1 MSATTPSQSTTSA
14 VSATASTSGVTS
26 PLDSASTARGRRRR
40 TVVIS
45 AVVFLVAA
53 VAAYLIVSD
62 PFAGSPTSGALDN
75 ADPAALATVTQ
86 EPLSSQTQVAA
97 TLGYTGSYSVVNE
110 GQGHLTWLPD
120 VGAVISQGQTLYDVD
135 GSPVV
140 LLYGSTPAYRTLAEG
155 ASASDVTGVDVRN
168 LNDDLVAL
176 GYITSAELNGEPADF
191 GYWTKVGVEALQKA
205 LGETQ
210 NGTLTL
216 GQVVFL
222 PSATRITALGPNTI
236 LGSTAPP
243 DTAILT
249 ATSTSRVVTI
259 ALDAG
264 QQGQVAI
271 GDPVT
276 ITLPNNQTTPGK
288 VTLVGTVATTPS
300 NDGAGSSS
308 PTVTVL
314 VTPDDPKATG
324 SIDQAP
330 VEVSITTASV
340 KSALVVPVNSLLAL
354 ASGGYAIEV
363 VGAKGVHTLVPVT
376 TGLFDDADGVVAVSG
391 PGVIAGERIVVPA
404 T

>member
-40 TVVIS
+40 TVAIS

-53 VAAYLIVSD
+53 VAAYLIVAD

-140 LLYGSTPAYRTLAEG
+140 LLYGSTPASRTLAEG

-308 PTVTVL
+308 PTVR
-314 VTPDDPKATG
+314 KHR
-324 SIDQAP
+324 
-330 VEVSITTASV
+330 SIT
-340 KSALVVPVNSLLAL
+340 
-354 ASGGYAIEV
+354 
-363 VGAKGVHTLVPVT
+363 
-376 TGLFDDADGVVAVSG
+376 
-391 PGVIAGERIVVPA
+391 
-404 T
+404 

>member
-1 MSATTPSQSTTSA
+1 MTTTTPSTTSPRD
-14 VSATASTSGVTS
+14 VTAPLVTAGT
-26 PLDSASTARGRRRR
+26 PRGKRRR
-40 TVVIS
+40 TPVI
-45 AVVFLVAA
+45 AVVVLLVVA

-75 ADPAALATVTQ
+75 ADPTALATVTE

-97 TLGYTGSYSVVNE
+97 TLGYTGSYSVVNQA
-110 GQGHLTWLPD
+110 QGHLTWLPD
-120 VGAVISQGQTLYDVD
+120 VGAVITEGQTLYDVD

-155 ASASDVTGVDVRN
+155 ASATAVTGVDVRN
-168 LNDDLVAL
+168 LNYDLVAL
-176 GYITSAELNGEPADF
+176 GYITGAELGGQPADF

-205 LGETQ
+205 LGVTQ

-222 PSATRITALGPNTI
+222 PTATRITALGTNTI
-236 LGSTAPP
+236 LGGAAQPGLP
-243 DTAILT
+243 VLT
-249 ATSTSRVVTI
+249 GTSTSRVVTI
-259 ALDAG
+259 ALDAA
-264 QQGQVAI
+264 QQGEVAV

-288 VTLVGTVATTPS
+288 VTSVGTVATTPS
-300 NDGAGSSS
+300 ANSGSSS

-354 ASGGYAIEV
+354 ASGGYAIEA
-363 VGAKGVHTLVPVT
+363 VGARGVHTLEPVT
-376 TGLFDDADGVVAVSG
+376 TGLFDDADGLVAVSG
-391 PGVIAGERIVVPA
+391 PGVTAGQRIVVPA